1 MISSRHKMILSSGRF
16 SGTSR
21 EQLAAAFDTDRPVQ
35 QKADPW
41 AWVRVPIRNASGRKV
56 DAITAEQPLD
66 VPVERHGRGE
76 PLAHYALLPER
87 PKQRAP
93 GDRGRAE
100 MGRVAVEVVDGDI
113 AAIGLDAFRVLVER
127 QDQ

>member
-1 MISSRHKMILSSGRF
+1 M
-16 SGTSR
+16 
-21 EQLAAAFDTDRPVQ
+21 
-35 QKADPW
+35 
-41 AWVRVPIRNASGRKV
+41 RVPIRNASGRKV

-66 VPVERHGRGE
+66 VPVERHRRGE
-76 PLAHYALLPER
+76 PLAHSALLPER
-87 PKQRAP
+87 PKQRAA